1 MKQFMKPACILIAAL
16 LFISTEKCNGS
27 VLKNLDEDYKR
38 AGELKRP
45 AFSEGKVGVST
56 PARIYWFVFSIFYL
70 FFSNVVYCSCN
81 VGVDLNNYE
90 GKMKYEGKI
99 LLNSKLVRDWSI
111 LVQNMSRSRNQP
123 ELSFHLG
130 PVFHEIMTR
139 CFMKLD
145 FVFLNENVRLLIIP
159 YCLGY
164 NISSTQYVETDSAD
178 KSVENLWT

>member
-1 MKQFMKPACILIAAL
+1 
-16 LFISTEKCNGS
+16 
-27 VLKNLDEDYKR
+27 
-38 AGELKRP
+38 
-45 AFSEGKVGVST
+45 
-56 PARIYWFVFSIFYL
+56 
-70 FFSNVVYCSCN
+70 
-81 VGVDLNNYE
+81 
-90 GKMKYEGKI
+90 MKYEGKI

-123 ELSFHLG
+123 EFSFHLG

-145 FVFLNENVRLLIIP
+145 FFFLNENVRLLIIP